1 MADQIQCLI
10 QYNFILSKPTP
21 LVLMVMSLCFCVCLN
36 QKDLLDG
43 STPRRSLNL
52 KDRILSLA
60 ERSMKSFGG

>member
-1 MADQIQCLI
+1 MADQRQCLI